1 MKPLEDHTRKKSKD
15 SKPTDG
21 QDICM
26 KKLLFNAQVTAILS
40 ALEVAGLILVVII
53 GSIVDSRKFASF
65 AIRIVENIVLPCLYL
80 MNTSKNKNKVL
91 QIGWKQFFLGYFP
104 LFGII
109 EFFTTMNKKSLYW
122 KRSNV
127 VASVDLV
134 AINSNENRCVISHI
148 SKKDGEESF
157 AESGNEHLHH
167 GRLNVPCTES
177 PMISNLILTTYNK
190 NSSTIRNS
198 ASTSSDA
205 KIEGSKLKILDSRL
219 NILNELH
226 ECVQNEMDF
235 LQLFTKFVNLEA
247 CEYKDDYLQSNGQ
260 IEDGMIL
267 QRIIK
272 VSTNDCERKRNHA
285 RLEKINE
292 LKNCLSEEDS
302 YHKVMNDFI
311 DFEEH
316 LLEDATQEHNEP

>member
-1 MKPLEDHTRKKSKD
+1 MKPLEDPTRKASKD

-21 QDICM
+21 QNMCM

-40 ALEVAGLILVVII
+40 ALEVAGLILVVIV

-65 AIRIVENIVLPCLYL
+65 AIRIVENIILPCLYL

-91 QIGWKQFFLGYFP
+91 QIGWRQFFLGYCRI
-104 LFGII
+104 FGVIG
-109 EFFTTMNKKSLYW
+109 FFTTMSKHSLPW

-134 AINSNENRCVISHI
+134 AINSKENGCVISNI
-148 SKKDGEESF
+148 SKKDGEESY
-157 AESGNEHLHH
+157 AESGNEYLYH
-167 GRLNVPCTES
+167 GSLNLPCTVS
-177 PMISNLILTTYNK
+177 PIIPNLILTSSNK
-190 NSSTIRNS
+190 NSSTVRNN

-205 KIEGSKLKILDSRL
+205 KMEASKSKIVDTRL
-219 NILNELH
+219 SILNELQG
-226 ECVQNEMDF
+226 CVENEMDYLRF
-235 LQLFTKFVNLEA
+235 FTKFVYLEA
-247 CEYKDDYLQSNGQ
+247 CEYKDDCLQSNVQ
-260 IEDGMIL
+260 IEDDMIL

-272 VSTNDCERKRNHA
+272 VSTNDCDQKRTHA
-285 RLEKINE
+285 RLVKINE
-292 LKNCLSEEDS
+292 LRNFLNEEDS

-316 LLEDATQEHNEP
+316 LLDDAT

>member
-1 MKPLEDHTRKKSKD
+1 MKPLEDHPRKKPKD
-15 SKPTDG
+15 SKLTDG
-21 QDICM
+21 QDICI

-40 ALEVAGLILVVII
+40 ALEVAGLILAVII

-80 MNTSKNKNKVL
+80 MNTSENKEKVL
-91 QIGWKQFFLGYFP
+91 QIGWKQFLLGHFP

-109 EFFTTMNKKSLYW
+109 EFFTTMNKISWHW

-134 AINSNENRCVISHI
+134 AINSKEDGCVISHI
-148 SKKDGEESF
+148 SKKDGQESY
-157 AESGNEHLHH
+157 AESGNEYLHH
-167 GRLNVPCTES
+167 SSLNVLSTES
-177 PMISNLILTTYNK
+177 TTIPNLILTSCNEK
-190 NSSTIRNS
+190 SSAIQNN
-198 ASTSSDA
+198 ASTSTDA
-205 KIEGSKLKILDSRL
+205 KIEASKLKILDTRL
-219 NILNELH
+219 SILNQLQG
-226 ECVQNEMDF
+226 CVENEMDF

-247 CEYKDDYLQSNGQ
+247 SKYKDDDLQSNVQ
-260 IEDGMIL
+260 IEDDMIL

-285 RLEKINE
+285 RLVKINE
-292 LKNCLSEEDS
+292 LRNCLSEEDS
-302 YHKVMNDFI
+302 YQKVMNDFI

-316 LLEDATQEHNEP
+316 LLEDATQGNDN